1 MSRKS
6 RRPAASR
13 NPATPLCYIVA
24 MLLKHLITAAALLFL
39 ALAPEAYPAQTGTPT
54 TAAKPATPA
63 QANKSNTPAPASAAP
78 AAKQPAEPAPS
89 AAPAPST
96 PGAST
101 NPACTS
107 GPCDYQQPHITSVNP
122 PPAPAP
128 EPWPLPDRIRW
139 AAEILLLLIAYPA
152 ILLAISILRKIERQ
166 TRYAETTA
174 QAAADSAKAALLFA
188 ENQARAERPW
198 ILITA
203 DPTPGVINGFSV
215 VATNRGRSPARIV
228 SLAEDIAIVRDEAQL
243 PSTPAFKA
251 EPRAPL
257 ASMLLLPGESAS
269 IKTFHRDEVK
279 SICENPEQVQRV
291 EDWEEKIYL
300 YGNVAYT
307 DLAAPSEEA
316 HETGW
321 CCWYIH
327 GRQKSGMIMA
337 GPLEYNRH
345 T

>member
-1 MSRKS
+1 MSRNS
-6 RRPAASR
+6 RPPAASR
-13 NPATPLCYIVA
+13 NLATPLCYIVA
-24 MLLKHLITAAALLFL
+24 MPSKHLVIAAALLFL
-39 ALAPEAYPAQTGTPT
+39 ALAPGANTAQTGKP
-54 TAAKPATPA
+54 TAAKPAA
-63 QANKSNTPAPASAAP
+63 PAPASTTPATP
-78 AAKQPAEPAPS
+78 AAKQPAAPAPS
-89 AAPAPST
+89 DAPAPST
-96 PGAST
+96 PGPST

-107 GPCDYQQPHITSVNP
+107 GPCDYQQPHITIAT
-122 PPAPAP
+122 PAPAVA
-128 EPWPLPDRIRW
+128 PWPLQDRIKW
-139 AAEILLLLIAYPA
+139 LAVVLLVLIAYVGV
-152 ILLAISILRKIERQ
+152 LLGLSTLRKIERQ

-174 QAAADSAKAALLFA
+174 QAAADSAKAVLLFA
-188 ENQARAERPW
+188 ENQARAERSW

-243 PSTPAFKA
+243 PSVPVFKA

-257 ASMLLLPGESAS
+257 APILLLPGESAS

-279 SICENPEQVQRV
+279 SICENPEQVLRV

-300 YGNVAYT
+300 FGNVAYT
-307 DLAAPSEEA
+307 ELAAPGEEA

>member
-1 MSRKS
+1 MPSKY
-6 RRPAASR
+6 
-13 NPATPLCYIVA
+13 LV
-24 MLLKHLITAAALLFL
+24 TAAALLFL
-39 ALAPEAYPAQTGTPT
+39 AFAPEARPAQTG
-54 TAAKPATPA
+54 KPATPA
-63 QANKSNTPAPASAAP
+63 QPHVTVAKPAVAAPATP
-78 AAKQPAEPAPS
+78 AAKQPAAPAPSVAPAPS
-89 AAPAPST
+89 A

-107 GPCDYQQPHITSVNP
+107 GPCDYQQPHITIAT
-122 PPAPAP
+122 PAPAP
-128 EPWPLPDRIRW
+128 APWSLPDRIRW
-139 AAEILLLLIAYPA
+139 AAEVLLLLLAYPA
-152 ILLAISILRKIERQ
+152 ILFALSTLRKIERQ

-188 ENQARAERPW
+188 ANQARAERSW
-198 ILITA
+198 ILISA
-203 DPTPGVINGFSV
+203 EPTPGVTNGYSV

-228 SLAEDIAIVRDEAQL
+228 SLAEGMAIVEDEVQL
-243 PSTPAFKA
+243 PSAPVFKTEA
-251 EPRAPL
+251 RAPL
-257 ASMLLLPGESAS
+257 APILLLPGESAS

-279 SICENPEQVQRV
+279 SICENPEQVLRV

-300 YGNVAYT
+300 YGNVAYI
-307 DLAAPSEEA
+307 DLVAPGEEA